1 MMLSIVTTL
10 DPLLG
15 DMMPQFMDHSFVIS
29 TSRLFTSGV
38 TRYQVLHGTLRSI
51 VYYPC
56 CFGTLYARYDFI
68 ATSNPVLV
76 VFLGSLMLLMNF
88 LPFFFKSNFIYISY
102 FLHSLLSQY
111 KPSDTL
117 KK

>member
-10 DPLLG
+10 DPLLS

-29 TSRLFTSGV
+29 TSRLSTSGV
-38 TRYQVLHGTLRSI
+38 TRCQVLHGTLRSI

-56 CFGTLYARYDFI
+56 CFGTLFARYDFI

-88 LPFFFKSNFIYISY
+88 LPFFLNQILFISHIFYTHFITI
-102 FLHSLLSQY
+102 Q
-111 KPSDTL
+111 T
-117 KK
+117 